1 MKQPMSAF
9 ERYERGLVF
18 KQVGIFASALEDFRQ
33 AAVDPHFTGKAYVQM
48 ALCLISMRRD
58 EEAVTAFRRAL
69 DSATLSS
76 KERVHIQYLLGQTLE
91 SLVREIEALVV
102 YRRIRREDPDFKDV
116 ASRIQHLSSVSPD
129 ERDPVASRQPASQA
143 RLGDILKLW
152 EQLRP
157 QLASLLGLIRES
169 LARHAETLETNPWFR
184 RRSSSSRDMACRIK
198 HPEVKPERYS
208 SQASTGR
215 SVPVRKS
222 QMDKR
227 RHVRVAVQLHSQFS
241 SKNRIVAG
249 EGELRDLSPWG
260 CRITSPIGVPVG
272 AELECCIFPQG
283 ELNPFT
289 VDEATVR
296 WIGPREFGLAFTKVR
311 PGVQQQIAQLCR
323 KRTPLS

>member
-1 MKQPMSAF
+1 
-9 ERYERGLVF
+9 
-18 KQVGIFASALEDFRQ
+18 
-33 AAVDPHFTGKAYVQM
+33 
-48 ALCLISMRRD
+48 
-58 EEAVTAFRRAL
+58 
-69 DSATLSS
+69 
-76 KERVHIQYLLGQTLE
+76 
-91 SLVREIEALVV
+91 
-102 YRRIRREDPDFKDV
+102 
-116 ASRIQHLSSVSPD
+116 
-129 ERDPVASRQPASQA
+129 
-143 RLGDILKLW
+143 
-152 EQLRP
+152 
-157 QLASLLGLIRES
+157 
-169 LARHAETLETNPWFR
+169 
-184 RRSSSSRDMACRIK
+184 
-198 HPEVKPERYS
+198 
-208 SQASTGR
+208 
-215 SVPVRKS
+215 
-222 QMDKR
+222 MDKR